1 MYYLL
6 LPLAWIYDGVTS
18 VRNFMYDHGILSS
31 ESYDLPVICVGNL
44 TVGGTGKTP
53 HTEYL
58 INLLQAN
65 GYKVG
70 VLSRGYKRKT
80 KGYVVATFDSTASDI
95 GDEPYQMK
103 KKFSDVTVAVD
114 ADRRE
119 GICNLITNADT
130 TDIDVII
137 LDDAFQHRRVK
148 AGLNILLVD
157 RNRPIDKDY
166 LMPAGRLRENA
177 SGSRR
182 ADIVILTKLTEDVSD
197 GERSQLSKRLCIDS
211 RQQLFFTGLKYG
223 NLYNNSRAEIP
234 FEELDKYNI
243 LVVTGIANPKPM
255 EDELTKYVSF
265 DVIHYGD
272 HHVFSSQDYRQIE
285 RAYDT
290 LQSDKPRIIIT
301 TEKDYVRLNK
311 EQMPMWSSVYALPI
325 EVKVMNDQQELFNN
339 QILSFLD
346 HVRKDSRNSNI
357 PQGEND

>member
-18 VRNFMYDHGILSS
+18 VRNFMYNHGILSS

-58 INLLQAN
+58 IRLLQEN

-80 KGYVVATFDSTASDI
+80 KGYVVATLQSTASDI

-103 KKFSDVTVAVD
+103 KKFPDVTIAVD
-114 ADRRE
+114 ANRRE
-119 GICNLITNADT
+119 GIYNLITNADT

-137 LDDAFQHRRVK
+137 LDDAYQHRRVK

-157 RNRPIDKDY
+157 SNRPIDKDY

-177 SGSRR
+177 SGSKR
-182 ADIVILTKLTEDVSD
+182 ADMVVVTKLKGDVSEE
-197 GERSQLSKRLCIDS
+197 ERKRLSERLHIEDH
-211 RQQLFFTGLKYG
+211 QQLYFTGMKYG
-223 NLYNNSRAEIP
+223 NLCNSKAEIP
-234 FEELDKYNI
+234 LDELDKYNV
-243 LVVTGIANPKPM
+243 LLVTGIANPTPM
-255 EDELTKYVSF
+255 EEELSKYVSF

-272 HHVFSSQDYRQIE
+272 HHDFSLQDYQQIE
-285 RAYDT
+285 SAYNALPD
-290 LQSDKPRIIIT
+290 DKPRIIIT
-301 TEKDYVRLNK
+301 TEKDMARMNEEK
-311 EQMPMWSSVYALPI
+311 MPMWDSMYALPI
-325 EVKVMNDQQELFNN
+325 EVKVMNDEQELFNN
-339 QILSFLD
+339 QIISYLN
-346 HVRKDSRNSNI
+346 HVRQDSRNSSI
-357 PQGEND
+357 PQGANDK

>member
-18 VRNFMYDHGILSS
+18 VRNFMYNHGILSS
-31 ESYDLPVICVGNL
+31 ESYDLPIICVGNL

-58 INLLQAN
+58 IRLLQSN

-80 KGYVVATFDSTASDI
+80 KGYVVATSQSTAADI

-103 KKFSDVTVAVD
+103 AKFPDVTIAVD

-119 GICNLITNADT
+119 GIYRLITDADT

-137 LDDAFQHRRVK
+137 LDDAYQHRKVK

-157 RNRPIDKDY
+157 SNRPIDKDY

-177 SGSRR
+177 GGSER

-197 GERSQLSKRLCIDS
+197 EERETYGKRLRIQE
-211 RQQLFFTGLKYG
+211 QQHLYFTGMKYG
-223 NLYNNSRAEIP
+223 NLYNSRAEIP
-234 FEELDKYNI
+234 LAELDQYSI
-243 LVVTGIANPKPM
+243 LVVTGIANPKPL
-255 EDELTKYVSF
+255 EDELSKYTSF
-265 DVIHYGD
+265 DIIHYVD
-272 HHVFSSQDYRQIE
+272 HHDFTPQDYKQIE
-285 RAYDT
+285 RAYNALPD
-290 LQSDKPRIIIT
+290 DKPRIVIT
-301 TEKDYVRLNK
+301 TEKDMARLDQK
-311 EQMPMWSSVYALPI
+311 QLPMWGSVYALPI
-325 EVKVMNDQQELFNN
+325 EVKVMNDEQELFNN
-339 QILSFLD
+339 QIISYLN
-346 HVRKDSRNSNI
+346 HVRKDSRNSCI
-357 PQGEND
+357 PQGENDK